1 VSTRPKETKAKARER
16 LAAERAAAAA
26 AKKRRDRTVRIVLV
40 VVVVAIVAAIGFA
53 VVATRSTKTNTSAA
67 VPPGVT
73 ATKGYPVGTAT
84 KPVLDIWEDF
94 QCPNCGGFEAA
105 NKTRIEALATSGKAL
120 VVYHTWNFLDR
131 GNASNPPATQES
143 SSRAAMAAACA
154 QDQGKFLA
162 MHGQIFANQPSNEA
176 TGWTDAQLESF
187 AKDAGVPDSSTFSEC
202 LSSRKYAGFLT
213 QVNAQADKQQVG
225 GTPTFFVNGQLVDYS
240 NELTGTFS
248 WEKVGDLIVAAVT
261 KASS

>member
-1 VSTRPKETKAKARER
+1 VSTSPKETKAKARDR

-26 AKKRRDRTVRIVLV
+26 AKRRRDRTLRIVLV
-40 VVVVAIVAAIGFA
+40 VVVVAVVAAIGFA
-53 VVATRSTKTNTSAA
+53 VVASRSTKTDASAA

-105 NKTRIEALATSGKAL
+105 NKARIEALASSGQAR

-131 GNASNPPATQES
+131 NNASNPSATQQS
-143 SSRAAMAAACA
+143 SSRAAIAAACA

-162 MHGQIFANQPSNEA
+162 MHDQIFANQPAGET
-176 TGWTDAQLESF
+176 TGWTDAQLEQF
-187 AKDAGVPDSSTFSEC
+187 AKDAGVPDASTFSQC

-213 QVNAQADKQQVG
+213 QVNAQADTQQVQ

-240 NELTGTFS
+240 AGLTGTFS
-248 WEKVGDLIVAAVT
+248 WQKVGDFVIAAVT
-261 KASS
+261 KAAS

>member
-1 VSTRPKETKAKARER
+1 MSTRPKETKAKARER

-26 AKKRRDRTVRIVLV
+26 AKQRRDRLVRVVLV
-40 VVVVAIVAAIGFA
+40 VVVVAVVAAIGVA
-53 VVATRSTKTNTSAA
+53 VVVSRSSKTDTSAA
-67 VPPGVT
+67 APPGVT

-94 QCPNCGGFEAA
+94 QCPNCAGFEAA
-105 NKTRIEALATSGKAL
+105 NKTRIEALASSGKAL

-131 GNASNPPATQES
+131 GNVNNPPATQQS

-162 MHGQIFANQPSNEA
+162 LHDQIFANQPASES
-176 TGWTDAQLESF
+176 TGWTDSQLEGF
-187 AKDAGVPDSSTFSEC
+187 AKAAGVPDTSTFGQC

-240 NELTGTFS
+240 TQLTGTFS
-248 WEKVGDLIVAAVT
+248 WEKVGDLVVADVN
-261 KASS
+261 KASA